1 MPQLV
6 RFLLSALIGV
16 LLLWNA
22 ISPTQSLARDLYLY
36 NAIWILALI
45 AVIAAP
51 LSIDRVAIGA
61 ISLAIFFWGLG
72 SLASSVDQ
80 LLSPAPHYTLATQ
93 LLYTLFYPLI
103 LIAIPRLSSTSARLR
118 PIELL
123 DSLIFGLGFTSIIA
137 SFLLIVI
144 FPGNSLIASENFFA
158 IFYPVG
164 DLALLLI
171 SLTTVLTRGIDRQKV
186 LFLVGIT
193 LFAITDIYY
202 LWLTLNN
209 RYLFGSPAE
218 VGWLVAIG
226 FITFALSLEIER
238 KPDRYTPIHPAL
250 VAISIFISPILL
262 AISALRPDLFP
273 IYILIPSI
281 ANLLL
286 AFIRMSTALREA
298 RILSQER
305 ILARTDE
312 LTGVANRRRL
322 IAEIEQ
328 FSSVEGALLL
338 LDLDGF
344 KPVND
349 TYGHE
354 VGDLIL
360 RQVAERFT
368 RVLPHGAIVARLGGD
383 EFGVLIKGSYEETL
397 ESAHALRASLTYPFS
412 IYGKSI
418 LVGVSVGH
426 AHNDGA
432 GDLLK
437 RADNAMYRAK
447 RSDMGVAQS

>member
-1 MPQLV
+1 MPRLF
-6 RFLLSALIGV
+6 RFLLSVLIGV
-16 LLLWNA
+16 LLLWNFL
-22 ISPTQSLARDLYLY
+22 SSTQSLARDLYLY
-36 NAIWILALI
+36 NSIWILALF

-80 LLSPAPHYTLATQ
+80 LLSPTPRYTLATQ

-164 DLALLLI
+164 DMALLLI
-171 SLTTVLTRGIDRQKV
+171 SLTTLLTRGIDRQKA
-186 LFLVGIT
+186 LFLAGISI
-193 LFAITDIYY
+193 FAITDIYY
-202 LWLTLNN
+202 LWLTLHN

-218 VGWLVAIG
+218 IGWLIAIG
-226 FITFALSLEIER
+226 FITFALSIEVER
-238 KPDRYTPIHPAL
+238 KPERYSPIHPAL

-354 VGDLIL
+354 VGDLLL
-360 RQVAERFT
+360 RQVAERFI
-368 RVLPHGAIVARLGGD
+368 RVLPHNAIVARLGGD
-383 EFGVLIKGSYEETL
+383 EFGILIQGSYEETL

-412 IYGKSI
+412 IHGNSI

-437 RADNAMYRAK
+437 RADNAMYKAK
-447 RSDMGVAQS
+447 RLDMGVAQS

>member
-1 MPQLV
+1 MPRLV

-16 LLLWNA
+16 LLLWSFLTSN
-22 ISPTQSLARDLYLY
+22 PSLARDLYLY
-36 NAIWILALI
+36 NLIWALALI

-61 ISLAIFFWGLG
+61 ISLAIFFWGAA

-80 LLSPAPHYTLATQ
+80 LLNPSPRYTLATQ
-93 LLYTLFYPLI
+93 LLYTLFYPLV
-103 LIAIPRLSSTSARLR
+103 LIAIPRLFATSSRLR

-123 DSLIFGLGFTSIIA
+123 DSLIFGLGFTSITA
-137 SFLLIVI
+137 SLLLIVI
-144 FPGNSLIASENFFA
+144 FPGDSLLASDNFFA

-171 SLTTVLTRGIDRQKV
+171 TITTLLTRGINLQKLV
-186 LFLVGIT
+186 FLAGIFT
-193 LFAITDIYY
+193 FAATDICY
-202 LWLTLNN
+202 LWLTING
-209 RYLFGSPAE
+209 RYSFGSPAE
-218 VGWLVAIG
+218 IGWLIAIAL
-226 FITFALSLEIER
+226 FATSLSIKGER
-238 KPDRYTPIHPAL
+238 NSESYSPIHPAF

-273 IYILIPSI
+273 LYILVPSI

-298 RILSQER
+298 RILTQER

-328 FSSVEGALLL
+328 FSKIEGALLL

-354 VGDLIL
+354 VGDLVL

-368 RVLPHGAIVARLGGD
+368 RVLPRTAIVARLGGD
-383 EFGVLIKGSYEETL
+383 EFGVLIQGSYEQTL
-397 ESAHALRASLTYPFS
+397 ESAHALRASLSYPFS
-412 IYGKSI
+412 IHGQSI

-447 RSDMGVAQS
+447 RSELGVAQS

>member
-1 MPQLV
+1 MHRLV

-16 LLLWNA
+16 LLLWNL
-22 ISPTQSLARDLYLY
+22 IFPTESIARDLYLY
-36 NAIWILALI
+36 NSIWALALI
-45 AVIAAP
+45 AVIASP
-51 LSIDRVAIGA
+51 LSIDRVAIGS

-80 LLSPAPHYTLATQ
+80 LLSPLPRFTLASQ

-103 LIAIPRLSSTSARLR
+103 LIAISRLSNTSSRLR

-123 DSLIFGLGFTSIIA
+123 DALIFGLGFTSVIA
-137 SFLLIVI
+137 SILLVVI

-164 DLALLLI
+164 DLLLLLVSI
-171 SLTTVLTRGIDRQKV
+171 TTLLTRGFDIQKLV
-186 LFLVGIT
+186 FLAGILT
-193 LFAITDIYY
+193 FSITDIHY

-218 VGWLVAIG
+218 IGWLIAIAL
-226 FITFALSLEIER
+226 FASALSIKGGR
-238 KPDRYTPIHPAL
+238 KSESYSPIHPAF

-298 RILSQER
+298 RILTQER
-305 ILARTDE
+305 ILSRTDE

-322 IAEIEQ
+322 IAEIEN
-328 FSSVEGALLL
+328 FSAVEGALLL

-354 VGDLIL
+354 VGDVVL

-383 EFGVLIKGSYEETL
+383 EFGVLIQGSYEQTL
-397 ESAHALRASLTYPFS
+397 ESAHALRASLSYPFS
-412 IYGKSI
+412 IQGQSI

-447 RSDMGVAQS
+447 RSDLGVAQS

>member
-1 MPQLV
+1 MPRLF
-6 RFLLSALIGV
+6 RFLLSVLIGV
-16 LLLWNA
+16 LLLWNFL
-22 ISPTQSLARDLYLY
+22 SSTQSLARDLYLY
-36 NAIWILALI
+36 NSIWILALF

-80 LLSPAPHYTLATQ
+80 LLSPTPRYTLATQ

-164 DLALLLI
+164 DMALLLI
-171 SLTTVLTRGIDRQKV
+171 SLTTLLTRGIDRQKA
-186 LFLVGIT
+186 LFLAGISI
-193 LFAITDIYY
+193 FAITDIYY
-202 LWLTLNN
+202 LWLTLHNH
-209 RYLFGSPAE
+209 YLFGSPAE
-218 VGWLVAIG
+218 IGWLIAIG
-226 FITFALSLEIER
+226 FITFALSIEVER
-238 KPDRYTPIHPAL
+238 KPERYSPIHPAL

-354 VGDLIL
+354 VGDLLL
-360 RQVAERFT
+360 RQVAERFI
-368 RVLPHGAIVARLGGD
+368 RVLPHNAIVARLGGD
-383 EFGVLIKGSYEETL
+383 EFGILIQGSYEETL

-412 IYGKSI
+412 IHGNSI

-447 RSDMGVAQS
+447 RLDMGVAQS

>member
-1 MPQLV
+1 MPRLV

-16 LLLWNA
+16 LLLWSFLTSN
-22 ISPTQSLARDLYLY
+22 PSLARDLYLY
-36 NAIWILALI
+36 NLIWALALI

-61 ISLAIFFWGLG
+61 ISLAIFFWGAA

-80 LLSPAPHYTLATQ
+80 LLNPSPRYTLATQ
-93 LLYTLFYPLI
+93 LLYTLFYPLV
-103 LIAIPRLSSTSARLR
+103 LIAIPRLFATSSRLR

-123 DSLIFGLGFTSIIA
+123 DSLIFGLGFTSITA
-137 SFLLIVI
+137 SLLLIVI
-144 FPGNSLIASENFFA
+144 FPGDSLLASDNFFA

-171 SLTTVLTRGIDRQKV
+171 TITTLLTRGANLQKLV
-186 LFLVGIT
+186 FLAGIIT
-193 LFAITDIYY
+193 FAATDIYY
-202 LWLTLNN
+202 LWLTING
-209 RYLFGSPAE
+209 RYSFGSPAE
-218 VGWLVAIG
+218 IGWLIAIAL
-226 FITFALSLEIER
+226 FATSLSIKGER
-238 KPDRYTPIHPAL
+238 NSESYSPIHPAF

-273 IYILIPSI
+273 LYILIPSI

-298 RILSQER
+298 RILTQER

-328 FSSVEGALLL
+328 FSKIEGALLL

-354 VGDLIL
+354 VGDLVL

-368 RVLPHGAIVARLGGD
+368 RVLPRNAIVARLGGD
-383 EFGVLIKGSYEETL
+383 EFGVLIQGSYEQTL
-397 ESAHALRASLTYPFS
+397 ESAHALRASLSYPFS
-412 IYGKSI
+412 IHGQSI

-447 RSDMGVAQS
+447 RSELGVAQS

>member
-6 RFLLSALIGV
+6 RSLLSALIGV
-16 LLLWNA
+16 LLLWNFF
-22 ISPTQSLARDLYLY
+22 SPAQSLARDLYLY
-36 NAIWILALI
+36 NAIWILALL

-80 LLSPAPHYTLATQ
+80 LLSPAPRYTLATQ

-103 LIAIPRLSSTSARLR
+103 LIAIPRLSSTSSNLR
-118 PIELL
+118 PMELL

-144 FPGNSLIASENFFA
+144 FPGNSLIATENFFA

-171 SLTTVLTRGIDRQKV
+171 CLTTLLTRGIDRQKT
-186 LFLVGIT
+186 LFLVGII

-202 LWLTLNN
+202 LWLTLNE
-209 RYLFGSPAE
+209 RYLFGSSADI
-218 VGWLVAIG
+218 GWLIAVGLIAV
-226 FITFALSLEIER
+226 ALSLEVER
-238 KPDRYTPIHPAL
+238 KPEGYSPIHPAL

-262 AISALRPDLFP
+262 AISALRPELFP

-298 RILSQER
+298 RILNQER

-328 FSSVEGALLL
+328 FSTVEGALLL

-368 RVLPHGAIVARLGGD
+368 RVLPHSAILARLGGD
-383 EFGVLIKGSYEETL
+383 EFGVLIQGSYEQTL

-412 IYGKSI
+412 IHGKSI
-418 LVGVSVGH
+418 LIGVSVGH
-426 AHNDGA
+426 AHNNGA

-437 RADNAMYRAK
+437 RADSAMYRAK

>member
-1 MPQLV
+1 MHRLV
-6 RFLLSALIGV
+6 RFLLSALIG
-16 LLLWNA
+16 LLTLWNLL
-22 ISPTQSLARDLYLY
+22 SPAQSLARDLYLY
-36 NAIWILALI
+36 NLIWGVALL

-51 LSIDRVAIGA
+51 LSLDRVAIGA
-61 ISLAIFFWGLG
+61 IALAILFWGAG

-80 LLSPAPHYTLATQ
+80 LLSPAPRFTLATQ

-103 LIAIPRLSSTSARLR
+103 LIAIPRLSTNPSRLR

-123 DSLIFGLGFTSIIA
+123 DSLIFGLGFTSVIA
-137 SFLLIVI
+137 SFLMIVI
-144 FPGNSLIASENFFA
+144 FPGNALIESDNFFA

-164 DLALLLI
+164 DLMLLLI
-171 SLTTVLTRGIDRQKV
+171 SITTLLTRGVDLQK
-186 LFLVGIT
+186 LTFLAGIT
-193 LFAITDIYY
+193 IFAITDIYY
-202 LWLTLNN
+202 LWLNLNN

-218 VGWLVAIG
+218 IGWLVAIAL
-226 FITFALSLEIER
+226 ITLALTIKGEKSSER
-238 KPDRYTPIHPAL
+238 YSPIHPAL

-262 AISALRPDLFP
+262 AISALKPDLFP
-273 IYILIPSI
+273 IYILLPSI

-298 RILSQER
+298 RILGQER

-328 FSSVEGALLL
+328 FSKVEGALLL

-349 TYGHE
+349 THGHE

-360 RQVAERFT
+360 RQVAMRFT
-368 RVLPHGAIVARLGGD
+368 RVLPHGAILARLGGD
-383 EFGVLIKGSYEETL
+383 EFGVLIQGSYEQTL

-412 IYGKSI
+412 IDGKSI
-418 LVGVSVGH
+418 MVGVSVGH

-447 RSDMGVAQS
+447 RSDLGVAQS

>member
-1 MPQLV
+1 MPRLV
-6 RFLLSALIGV
+6 RLLLSGLIGV
-16 LLLWNA
+16 LALWTFL
-22 ISPTQSLARDLYLY
+22 SPAPSLIRDLYLY
-36 NAIWILALI
+36 NLTWALALLM
-45 AVIAAP
+45 VIAAP

-80 LLSPAPHYTLATQ
+80 LLSPAPRFTLTAQ
-93 LLYTLFYPLI
+93 LLYLLFYPLI
-103 LIAIPRLSSTSARLR
+103 LIAIPRLSSTSSKLR
-118 PIELL
+118 PIEAL

-144 FPGNSLIASENFFA
+144 FPGNSLIASNNYFA
-158 IFYPVG
+158 ILYPVG
-164 DLALLLI
+164 DVVVLLI
-171 SLTTVLTRGIDRQKV
+171 CLTTLLTRGVDRQKI
-186 LFLVGIT
+186 LFLAGLTI
-193 LFAITDIYY
+193 FAITDNYY

-218 VGWLVAIG
+218 IGWLIAIALIAFATTTSVAI
-226 FITFALSLEIER
+226 
-238 KPDRYTPIHPAL
+238 KPEHYSPIHPAL

-262 AISALRPDLFP
+262 AISALRPELFP
-273 IYILIPSI
+273 IYILIPSL

-298 RILSQER
+298 RILTQER

-312 LTGVANRRRL
+312 LTGVSNRRRL
-322 IAEIEQ
+322 IAEIEN
-328 FSSVEGALLL
+328 FSNIEGALLL

-349 TYGHE
+349 RYGHE

-368 RVLPHGAIVARLGGD
+368 RVLPHNAIVARLGGD
-383 EFGVLIKGSYEETL
+383 EFGVLIQGSYEETL
-397 ESAHALRASLTYPFS
+397 ESAYALRASLTYPFS
-412 IYGKSI
+412 IHGNTI

>member
-1 MPQLV
+1 MPRLV

-16 LLLWNA
+16 LLLWNFF
-22 ISPTQSLARDLYLY
+22 SSTQSLARDLYLY
-36 NAIWILALI
+36 NSIWILALF

-80 LLSPAPHYTLATQ
+80 LLSPTPRYTLASQ
-93 LLYTLFYPLI
+93 LLYTLFYPLV
-103 LIAIPRLSSTSARLR
+103 LIAIPRLSSTSSRLR

-137 SFLLIVI
+137 SILLIVI

-164 DLALLLI
+164 DMALLLI
-171 SLTTVLTRGIDRQKV
+171 SLTTLLTRGIDRQKA
-186 LFLVGIT
+186 LFLAGISI
-193 LFAITDIYY
+193 FAITDIYY

-209 RYLFGSPAE
+209 RYLFGAPAE
-218 VGWLVAIG
+218 IGWLIAIG
-226 FITFALSLEIER
+226 LITFALSIEIER
-238 KPDRYTPIHPAL
+238 KPECYSPIHPAL

-298 RILSQER
+298 RILTQER
-305 ILARTDE
+305 VLARTDE

-360 RQVAERFT
+360 RQVAERFI
-368 RVLPHGAIVARLGGD
+368 RVLPHNAIVARLGGD
-383 EFGVLIKGSYEETL
+383 EFGVLLQGSYEQTL

-412 IYGKSI
+412 IHGNSI
-418 LVGVSVGH
+418 MVGVSVGH

>member
-1 MPQLV
+1 MPRLV
-6 RFLLSALIGV
+6 RFLLSVLIGV

-36 NAIWILALI
+36 NAIWILALM

-72 SLASSVDQ
+72 SLASSIDQ
-80 LLSPAPHYTLATQ
+80 LLSPAPRYTLATQ

-368 RVLPHGAIVARLGGD
+368 RVLPHSAIVARLGGD

-412 IYGKSI
+412 IHGKSI

-447 RSDMGVAQS
+447 RLDMGVAQS

>member
-1 MPQLV
+1 MPRLV

-16 LLLWNA
+16 LIFWSFLTSN
-22 ISPTQSLARDLYLY
+22 PSLARDLYLY
-36 NAIWILALI
+36 NLTWALALI

-61 ISLAIFFWGLG
+61 ISLAIFFWGAA

-80 LLSPAPHYTLATQ
+80 LLNPSPRYTLATQ
-93 LLYTLFYPLI
+93 LLYTLFYPLV
-103 LIAIPRLSSTSARLR
+103 LIAIPRLFATSSRLR

-123 DSLIFGLGFTSIIA
+123 DSLIFGLGFTSITA
-137 SFLLIVI
+137 SLLLIVI
-144 FPGNSLIASENFFA
+144 FPGDSLLASDNFFA

-171 SLTTVLTRGIDRQKV
+171 TITTLLTRGINLQKLV
-186 LFLVGIT
+186 FLAGIFT
-193 LFAITDIYY
+193 FAATDIYY
-202 LWLTLNN
+202 LWLTING
-209 RYLFGSPAE
+209 RYSFGSPAE
-218 VGWLVAIG
+218 IGWLIAIAL
-226 FITFALSLEIER
+226 FATSLSIKGER
-238 KPDRYTPIHPAL
+238 NSESYSPIHPAF

-273 IYILIPSI
+273 LYILVPSI

-298 RILSQER
+298 RILTQER

-328 FSSVEGALLL
+328 FSEIEGALLL

-354 VGDLIL
+354 VGDLVL

-368 RVLPHGAIVARLGGD
+368 RVLPRNAIVARLGGD
-383 EFGVLIKGSYEETL
+383 EFGVLIQGSYEQTL
-397 ESAHALRASLTYPFS
+397 ESAHALRASLSYPFS
-412 IYGKSI
+412 IHGQSI

-447 RSDMGVAQS
+447 RSELGVAQS

>member
-1 MPQLV
+1 MPRLV
-6 RFLLSALIGV
+6 RFLLSVLIGV
-16 LLLWNA
+16 LLLWNFF
-22 ISPTQSLARDLYLY
+22 SSTQSLARDLYLY
-36 NAIWILALI
+36 NSIWILALV

-80 LLSPAPHYTLATQ
+80 LLSPTPRYTLASQ
-93 LLYTLFYPLI
+93 LLYTLFYPLV
-103 LIAIPRLSSTSARLR
+103 LIAIPRLSSTSSRLR

-137 SFLLIVI
+137 SILLIVI

-164 DLALLLI
+164 DMALLLI
-171 SLTTVLTRGIDRQKV
+171 SLTTLLTRGIDRQKT
-186 LFLVGIT
+186 LFLAGISI
-193 LFAITDIYY
+193 FAITDIHY

-218 VGWLVAIG
+218 IGWLIAIG
-226 FITFALSLEIER
+226 LITFALSIEIER
-238 KPDRYTPIHPAL
+238 KPECYSPIHPAL

-360 RQVAERFT
+360 RQVAERFI
-368 RVLPHGAIVARLGGD
+368 RVLPHSAIVARLGGD
-383 EFGVLIKGSYEETL
+383 EFGVLLQGSYEQTL
-397 ESAHALRASLTYPFS
+397 ESARALRASLTYPFS
-412 IYGKSI
+412 IDGNSI
-418 LVGVSVGH
+418 MVGVSVGH

>member
-1 MPQLV
+1 MPRLV
-6 RFLLSALIGV
+6 RFLLSVLIGV
-16 LLLWNA
+16 LLLWNFL
-22 ISPTQSLARDLYLY
+22 SSTQSLARDLYLY
-36 NAIWILALI
+36 NSIWILALF

-80 LLSPAPHYTLATQ
+80 LLSPTPRYTLATQ

-164 DLALLLI
+164 DMALLLI
-171 SLTTVLTRGIDRQKV
+171 SLTTLLTRGIDRQKA
-186 LFLVGIT
+186 LFLAGISI
-193 LFAITDIYY
+193 FAITDIYY

-218 VGWLVAIG
+218 IGWLIAIG
-226 FITFALSLEIER
+226 FITFALSIEVER
-238 KPDRYTPIHPAL
+238 KPEPYSPIHPAL

-354 VGDLIL
+354 VGDLLL
-360 RQVAERFT
+360 RQVAERFI
-368 RVLPHGAIVARLGGD
+368 RVLPHNAIVARLGGD
-383 EFGVLIKGSYEETL
+383 EFGILIQGSYEETL

-412 IYGKSI
+412 IHGNSI

-447 RSDMGVAQS
+447 RLDMGVAQS

>member
-1 MPQLV
+1 MPRLV

-16 LLLWNA
+16 LAAWSFL
-22 ISPTQSLARDLYLY
+22 SPAESLARDLYLY
-36 NAIWILALI
+36 NLIWIISLL

-61 ISLAIFFWGLG
+61 ISLAILSWGVG

-80 LLSPAPHYTLATQ
+80 LLSSAPRYTVATQ

-103 LIAIPRLSSTSARLR
+103 LIAIPRLSATSSKLR

-144 FPGNSLIASENFFA
+144 FPGNSLIASDNFFS

-164 DLALLLI
+164 DLALVLI
-171 SLTTVLTRGIDRQKV
+171 CITSLLTRGVNTQKL
-186 LFLVGIT
+186 LFLAGIST
-193 LFAITDIYY
+193 FAATDIYY

-218 VGWLVAIG
+218 IGWLIAIAL
-226 FITFALSLEIER
+226 ITVSLSIKNEKQSESYSQI
-238 KPDRYTPIHPAL
+238 PPAL

-262 AISALRPDLFP
+262 AISALRPKLFP
-273 IYILIPSI
+273 IYILVPSI

-298 RILSQER
+298 KILNQER
-305 ILARTDE
+305 VLARTDE

-328 FSSVEGALLL
+328 FSQVEGALLL

-368 RVLPHGAIVARLGGD
+368 RVLPQDAIVARLGGD
-383 EFGVLIKGSYEETL
+383 EFGVLVKGGYEETL
-397 ESAHALRASLTYPFS
+397 EAAHALRASLTYPFS
-412 IYGKSI
+412 IHGNSI

-447 RSDMGVAQS
+447 RSEMGVAQS

>member
-1 MPQLV
+1 MPRLV
-6 RFLLSALIGV
+6 RFLLSVLIGV
-16 LLLWNA
+16 LLLWNF
-22 ISPTQSLARDLYLY
+22 ISSTQSLARDLYLY
-36 NAIWILALI
+36 NAIWTLALF

-80 LLSPAPHYTLATQ
+80 LLSPAPRYTLATQ

-137 SFLLIVI
+137 SILLIVI
-144 FPGNSLIASENFFA
+144 FPGNSLIASESFFA

-164 DLALLLI
+164 DMALLLI
-171 SLTTVLTRGIDRQKV
+171 SLTTLLTRGIDRQKA
-186 LFLVGIT
+186 LFLTGISI
-193 LFAITDIYY
+193 FAITDIYY

-218 VGWLVAIG
+218 IGWLIAIA
-226 FITFALSLEIER
+226 FLTFALSIEIER
-238 KPDRYTPIHPAL
+238 KPERYSPIHPAL

-298 RILSQER
+298 RILTQER
-305 ILARTDE
+305 VLARTDE

-322 IAEIEQ
+322 IAEIEE

-360 RQVAERFT
+360 RQVAERFI
-368 RVLPHGAIVARLGGD
+368 RVLPHNAIVARLGGD
-383 EFGVLIKGSYEETL
+383 EFGVLIKGSYEQTL

-412 IYGKSI
+412 IHGNSI
-418 LVGVSVGH
+418 MVGVSVGH

>member
-1 MPQLV
+1 MPRLV

-16 LLLWNA
+16 LLLWNFF
-22 ISPTQSLARDLYLY
+22 SPTQSLIRDLYLY
-36 NAIWILALI
+36 NAIWILALL

-80 LLSPAPHYTLATQ
+80 LLSPAPRYTLATQ

-103 LIAIPRLSSTSARLR
+103 LIAIPRISSTSSRLS

-123 DSLIFGLGFTSIIA
+123 DSLIFGLGFTSIVA

-144 FPGNSLIASENFFA
+144 FPGNSLIASENFFV

-171 SLTTVLTRGIDRQKV
+171 CLTTLLTRGFNRQKA
-186 LFLVGIT
+186 LFLVGISI
-193 LFAITDIYY
+193 FAITDIYY
-202 LWLTLNN
+202 LWLTLND

-218 VGWLVAIG
+218 IGWLIAIG
-226 FITFALSLEIER
+226 LITFSLSIEIER
-238 KPDRYTPIHPAL
+238 GPEGCSPIHPAL

-312 LTGVANRRRL
+312 LTGVATRRRL
-322 IAEIEQ
+322 IAEINQ

-354 VGDLIL
+354 VGDLVL

-368 RVLPHGAIVARLGGD
+368 RVLPHNAIVARLGGD
-383 EFGVLIKGSYEETL
+383 EFGVLIQGSYEQTL

-412 IYGKSI
+412 INGQSI

-426 AHNDGA
+426 AHNDGR

-447 RSDMGVAQS
+447 RLDMGVAQS

>member
-1 MPQLV
+1 MPRLV

-16 LLLWNA
+16 LALWNYT
-22 ISPTQSLARDLYLY
+22 SPAESIARDLYLY
-36 NAIWILALI
+36 NSIWVVALL

-51 LSIDRVAIGA
+51 LSIDRVAVGSL
-61 ISLAIFFWGLG
+61 SLAIFFWGLG

-80 LLSPAPHYTLATQ
+80 LLSAAPRFTLVTQ
-93 LLYTLFYPLI
+93 LLYSLFYPLI
-103 LIAIPRLSSTSARLR
+103 LIAISRLSNTSSRLR

-123 DSLIFGLGFTSIIA
+123 DALIFGLGFTSVIA

-144 FPGNSLIASENFFA
+144 FPGNTLIASDNFFA

-164 DLALLLI
+164 DLLLLLI
-171 SLTTVLTRGIDRQKV
+171 SFTTLLTRGANLQKII
-186 LFLVGIT
+186 FLAGI
-193 LFAITDIYY
+193 LSFSVTDIYY
-202 LWLTLNN
+202 LWLTFNN
-209 RYLFGSPAE
+209 RYLFGSSAE
-218 VGWLVAIG
+218 IGWLIAIAL
-226 FITFALSLEIER
+226 FASALSIESE
-238 KPDRYTPIHPAL
+238 KKSDHYSPIHPAL

-298 RILSQER
+298 RILTQER
-305 ILARTDE
+305 ILSRTDE

-322 IAEIEQ
+322 IAEIER

-354 VGDLIL
+354 IGDLVL
-360 RQVAERFT
+360 RQVAERFI
-368 RVLPHGAIVARLGGD
+368 RVLPHSAIVARLGGD
-383 EFGVLIKGSYEETL
+383 EFGVLIQGSYEQTL
-397 ESAHALRASLTYPFS
+397 ESAHALRASLSYPFS
-412 IYGKSI
+412 IHGQSI